1 MKVKYMYISYKLF
14 QRRIKWN
21 LLSKNVPKYGVK
33 EFTPLEMNRCIVKLD
48 EKSKIK
54 KIERW
59 KKIAE
64 TAAKQSKR
72 DIIPKINNFHNIKN
86 IFDLIK
92 EYDILI
98 CTYENE
104 SENSLKKELLKLD
117 RKKELKIAIII
128 GPEGG
133 IEPEEIELLRTKKAK
148 IVTIRKKNF
157 KNRNSSC
164 CCFRNYNV

>member
-1 MKVKYMYISYKLF
+1 
-14 QRRIKWN
+14 
-21 LLSKNVPKYGVK
+21 
-33 EFTPLEMNRCIVKLD
+33 MNRCIVKLD

-54 KIERW
+54 KLERW

-117 RKKELKIAIII
+117 RK
-128 GPEGG
+128 
-133 IEPEEIELLRTKKAK
+133 
-148 IVTIRKKNF
+148 
-157 KNRNSSC
+157 RN
-164 CCFRNYNV
+164 